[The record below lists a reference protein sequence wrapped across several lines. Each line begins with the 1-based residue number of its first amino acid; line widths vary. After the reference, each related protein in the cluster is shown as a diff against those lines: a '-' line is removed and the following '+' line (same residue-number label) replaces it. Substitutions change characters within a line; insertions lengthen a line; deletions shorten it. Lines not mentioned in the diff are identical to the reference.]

1 MCIILDAN
9 CFHKLLDPENQ
20 DMLPV
25 RKWLDNKNG
34 KIVFSPTKKMEEEW
48 MKRKMEKQLKTWR
61 SKGKIK
67 LADKTKVDKK
77 SNELQRKIKSND
89 PHIIALAMVAGVK
102 VLISEDQNLHEDFKN
117 KSLVGGSIYQN
128 KDHEHLLRADLC
140 P

>member
-34 KIVFSPTKKMEEEW
+34 KIAFSSTKKFEEEW
-48 MKRKMEKQLKTWR
+48 IKGKMEKQLKTWR
-61 SKGKIK
+61 RGDKIK
-67 LADKTKVDKK
+67 LADKKEVEKK
-77 SNELQRKIKSND
+77 TNELQGKIQSND

-102 VLISEDQNLHEDFKN
+102 VLISEDQNLHKDFGN
-117 KSLVGGSIYQN
+117 KSLVGGRIYQN
-128 KDHEHLLRADLC
+128 KGHERLLRPDLC

>member
-34 KIVFSPTKKMEEEW
+34 KIVFSPTKKFEEEW
-48 MKRKMEKQLKTWR
+48 MKGKMEKQLKTWR